1 MSMHSALQTFRGH
14 RVPRF
19 RIIEHRNRW
28 FAISGVLLVLS
39 LGGLFVR
46 GLTLSIDFEGGALV
60 KYTNDSGVTVAQID
74 QVLSKYD
81 RGDAEVQIV
90 NGNEVSI
97 RTSTLTT
104 LHGDQAAMISEL
116 AKQAGVNVNDVNIT
130 DVGPT
135 WGAQISSKAVKG
147 LVIFLVLVTAYIA
160 FRFEWKMAMSAQ
172 AALLHDIIITTGIY
186 ALVGREVTPGTVIAL
201 LTILGYSLYD
211 TVVIFDKVQE
221 NTESTALVARDTYA
235 GVVNMSLNQTLM
247 RSVNTSLVVLLPILS
262 LLLFGGQTL
271 KDFAFALFIGVAMG
285 AYSSVFV
292 ASPLLVVFKEREPKY
307 RNIKERA
314 QATPRKK
321 RDIGISE
328 EEVARELEA
337 AGIVKRTTQKA
348 TGSSSPSASSPSKG
362 SGGSKNKKTTAKQR
376 RRR

>member
-247 RSVNTSLVVLLPILS
+247 RSVNTSLVVLLSILS

-348 TGSSSPSASSPSKG
+348 AGSSTPSTSSPSKG